1 MRMMYGLVAAAC
13 LLLAWAGRGS
23 AAAKNRITPGM
34 VSCDTYSLR
43 DVFAQGKL
51 SLETVP
57 ALMAEL
63 GIRGV
68 ALNDMFFPSWEQGY
82 LDKINEAMK
91 KHGRIPTAL
100 IMEGNLANPDDG
112 AWERQIE
119 ENVKK
124 LRAAAYLGCP
134 VVRMNVGG
142 TGDAQRDATY
152 GVERAAAAFKRMI
165 PLAKE
170 LNVKITIENHGGVS
184 ATAENIL
191 RIIRLTDRK
200 WIGSCLDFG
209 NWPGEVRYES
219 CHALAPYA
227 YHVHAKGHGFD
238 EVGEEGRM
246 EFGRILAD
254 LRAAGY
260 KNSLSI
266 EYEGPGDQVEG
277 VKKTRDVLLR
287 YWPEGV
293 NTLADLWRR
302 ILPKDA
308 RVEKIAGGFQFT
320 EGPAWDGKGTWCIPS
335 LSAMRVH
342 KMVSRG
348 GPGLLYF
355 SDIRADTI
363 YRLVEGGKAGVF
375 LHPSAKANGLAV
387 DRDGNILTCRHEA
400 RDVARI
406 GPCGEVTV
414 LCDSFE
420 GKRLNSPNDLAV
432 ARDGAVYFSDP
443 GYGLDGR
450 ASEQP
455 VEAVYRVGPDGK
467 VTRVIDDMVRPNGI
481 VIGPGEKTLYV
492 ADSGRKVIRAYDMAR
507 DGSVRRGRDFASV
520 EGTPDGMAMDSM
532 GNIYC
537 AAGGGIWVFDH
548 AGNKLGVIPVPETP
562 SNCTFGGPDLKTLFV
577 TARTSVYRVR
587 MGVPGWNE

>member
-1 MRMMYGLVAAAC
+1 
-13 LLLAWAGRGS
+13 
-23 AAAKNRITPGM
+23 M

-43 DVFAQGKL
+43 DLFAQGKL

-152 GVERAAAAFKRMI
+152 GVERVAAAFERMI

-170 LNVKITIENHGGVS
+170 LNVRITIENHGGVS
-184 ATAENIL
+184 ASAENIL
-191 RIIRLTDRK
+191 RIIALTDRE
-200 WIGSCLDFG
+200 WVGSCLDFG
-209 NWPGEVRYES
+209 NWPSDVRYGS
-219 CHALAPYA
+219 CHMLGPYA
-227 YHVHAKGHGFD
+227 YHVHAKSHGFD

-246 EFGRILAD
+246 EFGRIAAD

-277 VKKTRDVLLR
+277 VKKTRDLLLR

-302 ILPKDA
+302 ILPKGA

-320 EGPAWDGKGTWCIPS
+320 EGPAWDRKGS
-335 LSAMRVH
+335 
-342 KMVSRG
+342 
-348 GPGLLYF
+348 LYF
-355 SDIRADTI
+355 SDIPSSAI
-363 YRLVEGGKAGVF
+363 HRLDERGRVSVF
-375 LHPSAKANGLAV
+375 LRPSGKANGLAV
-387 DRDGNILTCRHEA
+387 DTAGSILACWHEA
-400 RDVARI
+400 RDVVRI
-406 GPCGEVTV
+406 GADGRVTV
-414 LCDSFE
+414 IADSF
-420 GKRLNSPNDLAV
+420 GGGRFNSPNDLAV
-432 ARDGAVYFSDP
+432 ARDGAIYFTDP

-450 ASEQP
+450 ASEQA
-455 VEAVYRVGPDGK
+455 VEGVYRVGMDGK

-537 AAGGGIWVFDH
+537 AAGGGIWVFDY

-562 SNCTFGGPDLKTLFV
+562 SNCTFGGRDLKTLFV